1 MSTCRERKRVTDM
14 AATRIAT
21 PSQAKMTVL
30 PPQEARD
37 LFDRKAGVLLNI
49 SGREFLRRWDA
60 GAYRDLPETA
70 KNRNVMRVAALIPFG
85 RR

>member
-1 MSTCRERKRVTDM
+1 MATVRTETTQPKST
-14 AATRIAT
+14 I
-21 PSQAKMTVL
+21 L

-37 LFDRKAGVLLNI
+37 LFDRKAQALLGI

-60 GAYRDLPETA
+60 DEYRDLPETP
-70 KNRNVMRVAALIPFG
+70 KTRNVMRLVALIPFG